1 MVEHGTTKAQ
11 EEGEKTAEEAEAATE
26 LELQTQEIV
35 LEKGQQRNPVQVKGI
50 YISAY
55 VAGTPSMVDN
65 LIAELDRTEANTL
78 VIDLKDDFGRVACEM
93 ESPLVQELGSSK
105 AYISDIQGLMEKLE
119 EHGIY
124 AIARIPAFRDAWLGD
139 VRPDWC
145 IKKADGTVFRD
156 RDGNAWV
163 NPYKKEAWD
172 YLVEIAAEACLLYTS
187 RRRERWRDC

>member
-1 MVEHGTTKAQ
+1 MKSSYARLFLLLALQVGLISGCGKLEAVKELATVPEPVVVEHGTTKAQ

-78 VIDLKDDFGRVACEM
+78 VIDLKDD
-93 ESPLVQELGSSK
+93 LVVWPVRWNLPWYRNWVLQRP
-105 AYISDIQGLMEKLE
+105 IF
-119 EHGIY
+119 
-124 AIARIPAFRDAWLGD
+124 RIFKG
-139 VRPDWC
+139 
-145 IKKADGTVFRD
+145 
-156 RDGNAWV
+156 
-163 NPYKKEAWD
+163 
-172 YLVEIAAEACLLYTS
+172 
-187 RRRERWRDC
+187 

>member
-1 MVEHGTTKAQ
+1 MMKSSYARLFLLLALQVGLISGCGKLESVKELATVPEPVVVEHGTTKAQ
-11 EEGEKTAEEAEAATE
+11 EEGEKTAEEAEAETE
-26 LELQTQEIV
+26 PELQTQEIV

-119 EHGIY
+119 EHGI
-124 AIARIPAFRDAWLGD
+124 
-139 VRPDWC
+139 
-145 IKKADGTVFRD
+145 
-156 RDGNAWV
+156 
-163 NPYKKEAWD
+163 
-172 YLVEIAAEACLLYTS
+172 
-187 RRRERWRDC
+187 